1 MLVTMYSGRVTPTPP
16 TLSQE
21 QRVQAS
27 RLAVANRR
35 RRAEVK
41 RQIKSGELSLEELFE
56 LADREECIAQMRA
69 YDLIS
74 ALPAI
79 GDVKAERIM
88 QKAQIAK
95 TRRIRGLG
103 PKQRAELF
111 RALVRGTAAGGA
123 DWSRWCGQGDDCP
136 ATDGARSAAVAE
148 PELDDAR

>member
-1 MLVTMYSGRVTPTPP
+1 MTPTPP
-16 TLSQE
+16 TLTQE
-21 QRVQAS
+21 QRVEAS

-41 RQIKSGELSLEELFE
+41 RLVKSGDLSLEELFE
-56 LADREECIAQMRA
+56 LAHREECVAQMRA

-79 GDVKAERIM
+79 GEVKAERIM
-88 QKAQIAK
+88 NRAAIAK

-111 RALVRGTAAGGA
+111 RALVR
-123 DWSRWCGQGDDCP
+123 
-136 ATDGARSAAVAE
+136 
-148 PELDDAR
+148 

>member
-1 MLVTMYSGRVTPTPP
+1 MAPTPP
-16 TLSQE
+16 TLTQQ
-21 QRVQAS
+21 QRVEAS

-41 RQIKSGELSLEELFE
+41 RLVKTGQLSLEELFD
-56 LADREECIAQMRA
+56 LAAREECVAQMRA

-79 GDVKAERIM
+79 GEVKAERIM
-88 QKAQIAK
+88 KSAQIAK

-111 RALVRGTAAGGA
+111 RALVR
-123 DWSRWCGQGDDCP
+123 
-136 ATDGARSAAVAE
+136 
-148 PELDDAR
+148 

>member
-1 MLVTMYSGRVTPTPP
+1 MGPTPP
-16 TLSQE
+16 SLSQE

-41 RQIKSGELSLEELFE
+41 RLVKSGDLSLEELFE
-56 LADREECIAQMRA
+56 LAKREQCVAQMRA

-79 GDVKAERIM
+79 GEVKAERIM
-88 QKAQIAK
+88 TRASIAK

-111 RALVRGTAAGGA
+111 RALVR
-123 DWSRWCGQGDDCP
+123 
-136 ATDGARSAAVAE
+136 
-148 PELDDAR
+148 